1 MTITAL
7 AAEAQDTLI
16 HQVSTTA
23 AWFILGTTA
32 VIATLSFLIGKGA
45 AGALKALLA
54 GGVMAVMVGLFPT
67 FVTMGSGLAGSPT
80 GQGLIDEILNA
91 PTTSPATASP
101 SPTPPPTTQPDPA
114 PTEPI
119 DWTWAAN
126 LGIALLLL
134 AATATVIAAI
144 WWALSRRRAHI
155 RERNARRQTQIDRW
169 NLGLATLNAT
179 SDALAE
185 FEFDKAEVYFN
196 RPLLGVLTEP
206 ASAEFYDAYATA
218 VNLKTDN
225 IPVDDETITTFV
237 NAATKAH
244 TAFTRADE
252 NARSKA
258 SRGIIHDNQ
267 RLNQPQRRKLEQARK
282 LMAQATDAS
291 ATPDFAHNAHTK
303 ALDLLDEVGLYIP
316 TRLIDNVTRSIEA
329 THRAALPAGAAEDIT
344 ARRRLLSGTNHP
356 NRTGALDQFIPTLQ
370 QEINNDLCEE
380 LDAIDTD

>member
-7 AAEAQDTLI
+7 AAEAQDTLTQ
-16 HQVSTTA
+16 QVCATASWLILVTTTA
-23 AWFILGTTA
+23 
-32 VIATLSFLIGKGA
+32 IAAYSFLACRSA
-45 AGALKALLA
+45 AGAFKALFV
-54 GGVMAVMVGLFPT
+54 GGVMATMVGLFPT
-67 FVTMGSGLAGSPT
+67 FVTMGSNLAGSPN

-91 PTTSPATASP
+91 PTTSPTTAARP

-119 DWTWAAN
+119 DWTWAAYFAV
-126 LGIALLLL
+126 ALLLL

-169 NLGLATLNAT
+169 NRGLAILNAT

-218 VNLKTDN
+218 VNLKTDD
-225 IPVDDETITTFV
+225 IPIDDDTITTFV

-252 NARSKA
+252 NARNKA

-267 RLNQPQRRKLEQARK
+267 RLNHTQRRKLEQARK
-282 LMAQATDAS
+282 FMAQAADAS
-291 ATPDFAHNAHTK
+291 ATPEFAHNVHAK
-303 ALDLLDEVGLYIP
+303 ALDLLDDVGLHIP
-316 TRLIDNVTRSIEA
+316 RRLIDNVTRSIETA
-329 THRAALPAGAAEDIT
+329 HRAALPAGSST
-344 ARRRLLSGTNHP
+344 RS
-356 NRTGALDQFIPTLQ
+356 
-370 QEINNDLCEE
+370 
-380 LDAIDTD
+380 

>member
-7 AAEAQDTLI
+7 AAEAQDTLT
-16 HQVSTTA
+16 QVATTA
-23 AWFILGTTA
+23 EWLILGTTA
-32 VIATLSFLIGKGA
+32 VIATFSFLVGKGA
-45 AGALKALLA
+45 AGALKALLV

-91 PTTSPATASP
+91 PTTSPTTTASP
-101 SPTPPPTTQPDPA
+101 SPSPSPTTQPDQA

-119 DWTWAAN
+119 DWTWAAY
-126 LGIALLLL
+126 LAVALLLM

-169 NLGLATLNAT
+169 NRGVTILNAT

-206 ASAEFYDAYATA
+206 ASAEFYEAYAAA
-218 VNLKTDN
+218 VNLKTDD
-225 IPVDDETITTFV
+225 IPIDDGTITTFV
-237 NAATKAH
+237 DTATKAH

-252 NARSKA
+252 NARNKA
-258 SRGIIHDNQ
+258 SRGIIHSNQ
-267 RLNQPQRRKLEQARK
+267 RLNHTQRRKVEQARK
-282 LMAQATDAS
+282 FMAQAADAS
-291 ATPDFAHNAHTK
+291 ATPEFAHNVHAK
-303 ALDLLDEVGLYIP
+303 ALELLDDVGLHIP
-316 TRLIDNVTRSIEA
+316 KRLIDNVTRSIET
-329 THRAALPAGAAEDIT
+329 THRAALPAGSST
-344 ARRRLLSGTNHP
+344 QS
-356 NRTGALDQFIPTLQ
+356 
-370 QEINNDLCEE
+370 
-380 LDAIDTD
+380 